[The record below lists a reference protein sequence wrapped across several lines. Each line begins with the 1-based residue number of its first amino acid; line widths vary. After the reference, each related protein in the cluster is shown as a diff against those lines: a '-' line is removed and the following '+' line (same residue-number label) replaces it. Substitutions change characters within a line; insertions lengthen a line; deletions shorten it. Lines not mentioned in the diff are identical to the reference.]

1 MRCIYENNN
10 VLFFRNRNNKKIAK
24 EIAQKLN
31 TDIFEIEPLEL
42 YTKEDLDWTNK
53 NSRSSMEMRNDKSRP
68 RIKNKIENIEE
79 YNKVIL
85 GFPIWWYKAPTI
97 INAFIEE
104 NNLEN
109 KEIYVF
115 VTSGGSGITD
125 TFNNLKKDYP
135 NLNFIKGKRLETS
148 EIDWV

>member
-1 MRCIYENNN
+1 MKTITCY
-10 VLFFRNRNNKKIAK
+10 FSAPGTTKKIAK

-42 YTKEDLDWTNK
+42 YTKEDLDWANK

-85 GFPIWWYKAPTI
+85 GFPVWWYKAPTI

>member
-1 MRCIYENNN
+1 
-10 VLFFRNRNNKKIAK
+10 
-24 EIAQKLN
+24 
-31 TDIFEIEPLEL
+31 
-42 YTKEDLDWTNK
+42 
-53 NSRSSMEMRNDKSRP
+53 MRNDKSRP

-85 GFPIWWYKAPTI
+85 GFPVWWYKAPTI

>member
-1 MRCIYENNN
+1 MKTITCY
-10 VLFFRNRNNKKIAK
+10 FSATGTTKKIAK

-85 GFPIWWYKAPTI
+85 GFPVWWYKAPTI